1 MTASLATRFL
11 GMDLPSPL
19 VASSSPLTGRI
30 DTLRALVDA
39 GVGAVVLPSLF
50 EEQIVH
56 ESRELHAMVQETAW
70 NNPEAA
76 GGYFPELDDY
86 NTGPDHYLGH
96 LEAAVREV
104 DVPVIASLNG
114 VSMGGWLRHAADL
127 ESAGAA
133 AIELNV
139 YRLAADVHDE
149 PWEVED
155 DLIGIVGRVVDT
167 VAVPVAVKLSPY
179 WSATANLAARLV
191 DVGAAGLSLF
201 NRFYQ
206 PDIDIDTRDIV
217 PQLTLSAPHEL
228 LLPLRW
234 VAVLY
239 GRIDTS
245 LAITTGVHD
254 AVGVAKC
261 LLAGA
266 DVAMTASAVLRH
278 GPGLV
283 STILDDLQRWMEEH
297 DYESVGQLRGSAS
310 QQAVANPDAFVRA
323 NYLQT
328 LTSWSTSLP
337 T

>member
-1 MTASLATRFL
+1 MTTLETRWL
-11 GMDLPSPL
+11 GLDVSSPV
-19 VASSSPLTGRI
+19 VASSSPLTGRM
-30 DTLRALVDA
+30 DTLRSLVDA

-56 ESRELHAMVQETAW
+56 ESRELHTMLVESAW

-86 NTGPDHYLGH
+86 NTGPERYLSH
-96 LEAAVREV
+96 LEAAVREL
-104 DVPVIASLNG
+104 DVPVVASLNG
-114 VSMGGWLRHAADL
+114 VSLGGWLRHAVAL

-139 YRLAADVHDE
+139 YRVAAAVDDQ
-149 PWEVED
+149 PWELED
-155 DLIGIVGRVVDT
+155 DLVGIVARVVDT
-167 VAVPVAVKLSPY
+167 IDIPVAVKLSPY
-179 WSATANLAARLV
+179 WSATANLSARLV
-191 DVGAAGLSLF
+191 RAGAVGLSLF

-206 PDIDIDTRDIV
+206 PDIDVDTREIV
-217 PQLTLSAPHEL
+217 PQLVLSTPQEL

-239 GRIDTS
+239 GRIDAS

-254 AVGVAKC
+254 AQGVAKC

-283 STILDDLQRWMEEH
+283 SSILDELQDWMVEH
-297 DYESVGQLRGSAS
+297 DYESVDQLRGSAS
-310 QQAVANPDAFVRA
+310 QRAVADPDAFVRA

-328 LTSWSTSLP
+328 LTSWSTPLP